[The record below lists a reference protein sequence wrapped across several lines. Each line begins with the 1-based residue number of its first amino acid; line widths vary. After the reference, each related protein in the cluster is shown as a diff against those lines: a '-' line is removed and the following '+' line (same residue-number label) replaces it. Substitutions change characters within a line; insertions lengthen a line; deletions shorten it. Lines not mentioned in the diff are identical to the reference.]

1 MTSLSHFLFHFYL
14 LQVAQW
20 VKNPP
25 AVLETQETWVQSL
38 GLEDPLQ
45 EEMATHSSILDWRI
59 PWTAEPGSLQSMG
72 SQRSDTTEAT
82 TFPSI
87 STDLQLNVGKTW
99 VSEHQLTQS
108 NVRWLW

>member
-1 MTSLSHFLFHFYL
+1 MT
-14 LQVAQW
+14 
-20 VKNPP
+20 
-25 AVLETQETWVQSL
+25 
-38 GLEDPLQ
+38 
-45 EEMATHSSILDWRI
+45 THSSILDWRI

-108 NVRWLW
+108 NVRGMW